1 MIIQQPPAFCAS
13 PTRSVPTLTATPDE
27 QTKQELVALSEQRM
41 NQINKRTHDVEER
54 LSVREQE
61 LAKTKQQFAQLTQDF
76 RYNLK
81 LLEDRDAELE
91 RLDASIV
98 THRAAAEKADNAL
111 QQQKNLVTE
120 REAEVRREKS
130 RIAELEAYYKE
141 KVERLAKQ
149 TDDARN
155 SKDEELQKQK
165 DDFLVLERQLV
176 RQLEEQKTLL
186 EAQRADMH
194 AQVAERGKRAEEEAK
209 EPIALLQAE
218 LHQEKAQSL
227 ALAGEL
233 EAAQGMNQGFKDEI
247 QAAVDDKREA
257 EREAAD
263 CRERVVAVEELLESM
278 RGELDAVKEF
288 NATEKAAEV
297 EADAE
302 AINAQREKERTLATT
317 VQDQKD
323 EIAELSKKVK
333 ELEASLETAAESV
346 KKAEEDAKAAAEQAE
361 AANAAAETMKAKAEE
376 EAKKPP
382 EPEPA
387 ADQVPATPAYLP
399 EPTSANLLAPPP
411 SIGREKPEVAAA
423 AAGAAAARAVMQQGT
438 GAHWDSSVEQMWG
451 RSISISSAGPDSM
464 VPMEAVE
471 AAAKAAVEAALA
483 TRIPTTVTISAPSS
497 PVQQHGIPSQQR
509 VSVFG
514 PGSQTNTNTVGDLF
528 TVAEGSNNSSS
539 TRARLLAAKDA
550 IETVGSAPP
559 EVERAVQEKKRRK
572 KRAKAP
578 SRPSS
583 ASSALSR
590 STIEERQAR
599 QLSAMQAHVDAI
611 TAARRERAH
620 VSRLRNYWV

>member
-13 PTRSVPTLTATPDE
+13 PTRSIPTLTVTPDE

-91 RLDASIV
+91 RLDAAIV

-233 EAAQGMNQGFKDEI
+233 EAAQGVNQGFKDEI

-302 AINAQREKERTLATT
+302 AINAQKEKERTLATT

-323 EIAELSKKVK
+323 EIAELKKKVK

-361 AANAAAETMKAKAEE
+361 TAKAAAEAIKAKAEE

-387 ADQVPATPAYLP
+387 AQVPATPRVSPRADLRRPPRAPAVHRQGETGGRGGRGGRGGGEGGDAARRRRALGLQRGADVGPVNIHLIRGTRRHGSHGGGGGGGQGGGGGGAGDAHPDHRHHLRAILP
-399 EPTSANLLAPPP
+399 
-411 SIGREKPEVAAA
+411 
-423 AAGAAAARAVMQQGT
+423 GAAAARYP
-438 GAHWDSSVEQMWG
+438 
-451 RSISISSAGPDSM
+451 I
-464 VPMEAVE
+464 
-471 AAAKAAVEAALA
+471 AAARVGVWA
-483 TRIPTTVTISAPSS
+483 TV
-497 PVQQHGIPSQQR
+497 
-509 VSVFG
+509 
-514 PGSQTNTNTVGDLF
+514 
-528 TVAEGSNNSSS
+528 
-539 TRARLLAAKDA
+539 
-550 IETVGSAPP
+550 
-559 EVERAVQEKKRRK
+559 RR
-572 KRAKAP
+572 
-578 SRPSS
+578 
-583 ASSALSR
+583 
-590 STIEERQAR
+590 
-599 QLSAMQAHVDAI
+599 
-611 TAARRERAH
+611 
-620 VSRLRNYWV
+620 

>member
-1 MIIQQPPAFCAS
+1 
-13 PTRSVPTLTATPDE
+13 
-27 QTKQELVALSEQRM
+27 
-41 NQINKRTHDVEER
+41 
-54 LSVREQE
+54 
-61 LAKTKQQFAQLTQDF
+61 
-76 RYNLK
+76 
-81 LLEDRDAELE
+81 
-91 RLDASIV
+91 
-98 THRAAAEKADNAL
+98 
-111 QQQKNLVTE
+111 
-120 REAEVRREKS
+120 
-130 RIAELEAYYKE
+130 
-141 KVERLAKQ
+141 
-149 TDDARN
+149 
-155 SKDEELQKQK
+155 
-165 DDFLVLERQLV
+165 
-176 RQLEEQKTLL
+176 
-186 EAQRADMH
+186 MH

-233 EAAQGMNQGFKDEI
+233 EAAQGVNQGFKDEI

-302 AINAQREKERTLATT
+302 AINAQKEKERTLATT

-323 EIAELSKKVK
+323 EIAELKKKVK

-361 AANAAAETMKAKAEE
+361 TAKAAAEAIKAKAEE

-387 ADQVPATPAYLP
+387 DQVPATPAYLP
-399 EPTSANLLAPPP
+399 EPTSADLLAPPP

-423 AAGAAAARAVMQQGT
+423 AAGAAAARAVMQQGA

-497 PVQQHGIPSQQR
+497 PVQQQHGIPSQQR

-514 PGSQTNTNTVGDLF
+514 PHSQTNTNTVGDLF
-528 TVAEGSNNSSS
+528 TVAEASNNSSS

-559 EVERAVQEKKRRK
+559 EMERAVQEKKRRK

>member
-13 PTRSVPTLTATPDE
+13 PTRSIPTLTVTPDE

-233 EAAQGMNQGFKDEI
+233 EAAQGVNQGFKDEI

-302 AINAQREKERTLATT
+302 AINAQKEKERTLATT

-361 AANAAAETMKAKAEE
+361 TAKAAAEAMKAKAEE

-387 ADQVPATPAYLP
+387 DQVPATPAYLP
-399 EPTSANLLAPPP
+399 EPTSADLLAPPP

-423 AAGAAAARAVMQQGT
+423 AAGAAAARAVMQQGA

-451 RSISISSAGPDSM
+451 RSISISSAGPAV

-497 PVQQHGIPSQQR
+497 PVQQQHGIPSQQR

-514 PGSQTNTNTVGDLF
+514 PGSQINTNTVGDLF
-528 TVAEGSNNSSS
+528 TVAEASHNSSS

-559 EVERAVQEKKRRK
+559 EMERAVQEKKRRK

>member
-1 MIIQQPPAFCAS
+1 M
-13 PTRSVPTLTATPDE
+13 
-27 QTKQELVALSEQRM
+27 ALSEQRM

-233 EAAQGMNQGFKDEI
+233 EAAQGVNQGFKDEI

-302 AINAQREKERTLATT
+302 AINAQKEKERELATT

-323 EIAELSKKVK
+323 EIAELKKKVK

-361 AANAAAETMKAKAEE
+361 TAKAAAEAMKAKAEE

-387 ADQVPATPAYLP
+387 DQVPATPAYLP
-399 EPTSANLLAPPP
+399 EPTPADLLAPPP

-423 AAGAAAARAVMQQGT
+423 AAGAAAARAVMQQGA

-497 PVQQHGIPSQQR
+497 PVQQQHGIPSQQR

-514 PGSQTNTNTVGDLF
+514 PHSQTNTNTNTVGDLF
-528 TVAEGSNNSSS
+528 TVAEASHNSSS

>member
-1 MIIQQPPAFCAS
+1 M
-13 PTRSVPTLTATPDE
+13 
-27 QTKQELVALSEQRM
+27 ALSEQRM

-233 EAAQGMNQGFKDEI
+233 EAAQGVNQGFKDEI

-302 AINAQREKERTLATT
+302 AINAQKEKERELATT

-323 EIAELSKKVK
+323 EIAELKKKVK
-333 ELEASLETAAESV
+333 ELEASLKTAAESV
-346 KKAEEDAKAAAEQAE
+346 KKAEEDAKTAAEQAE
-361 AANAAAETMKAKAEE
+361 TAKAAAETMKAKAEE

-382 EPEPA
+382 EPA
-387 ADQVPATPAYLP
+387 TADQVPATPAYLP
-399 EPTSANLLAPPP
+399 EPTSADLLAPPP

-423 AAGAAAARAVMQQGT
+423 AAGAAAARAVMQQGA

-514 PGSQTNTNTVGDLF
+514 PHSQTNTNTVGDLF
-528 TVAEGSNNSSS
+528 TVAEASHNSSS

>member
-1 MIIQQPPAFCAS
+1 MRV
-13 PTRSVPTLTATPDE
+13 PTWSVPTLTVTPDE
-27 QTKQELVALSEQRM
+27 QTTQELVALSEQRM

-233 EAAQGMNQGFKDEI
+233 EAAQGVNQGFKDEI

-346 KKAEEDAKAAAEQAE
+346 KKAEEDAKTAAEQAE
-361 AANAAAETMKAKAEE
+361 TAKAAAETMKAKAEE

-382 EPEPA
+382 EPA
-387 ADQVPATPAYLP
+387 TADQVPATPAYLP
-399 EPTSANLLAPPP
+399 EPTSADLLAPPP

-423 AAGAAAARAVMQQGT
+423 AAGAAAARAVMQQGA

-497 PVQQHGIPSQQR
+497 PVQQQHGISSQQR

-514 PGSQTNTNTVGDLF
+514 PHSQTNTNTVGDLF

>member
-1 MIIQQPPAFCAS
+1 
-13 PTRSVPTLTATPDE
+13 
-27 QTKQELVALSEQRM
+27 M

-98 THRAAAEKADNAL
+98 THRAAAEKSDNAL

-233 EAAQGMNQGFKDEI
+233 EAAQGVNQGFKDEI

-302 AINAQREKERTLATT
+302 AINAQKEKERTLATT

-346 KKAEEDAKAAAEQAE
+346 KKAEEDAKAAAEQA
-361 AANAAAETMKAKAEE
+361 
-376 EAKKPP
+376 
-382 EPEPA
+382 
-387 ADQVPATPAYLP
+387 DQVPATPAYLP
-399 EPTSANLLAPPP
+399 EPTSADLLAPPP

-423 AAGAAAARAVMQQGT
+423 AAGAAAARAVMQQGA

-497 PVQQHGIPSQQR
+497 PVQQQHGIPSQQR

-514 PGSQTNTNTVGDLF
+514 PHSQTNTNTVGDLF
-528 TVAEGSNNSSS
+528 TVAEASNNSSS

-559 EVERAVQEKKRRK
+559 EMERAVQEKKRRK

>member
-1 MIIQQPPAFCAS
+1 
-13 PTRSVPTLTATPDE
+13 
-27 QTKQELVALSEQRM
+27 M

-233 EAAQGMNQGFKDEI
+233 EAAQGVNQGFKDEI

-346 KKAEEDAKAAAEQAE
+346 KKAEEDAKTAAEQAE
-361 AANAAAETMKAKAEE
+361 TAKAAAETMKAKAEE

-382 EPEPA
+382 EP
-387 ADQVPATPAYLP
+387 P
-399 EPTSANLLAPPP
+399 EPY
-411 SIGREKPEVAAA
+411 
-423 AAGAAAARAVMQQGT
+423 RAV
-438 GAHWDSSVEQMWG
+438 AFRW
-451 RSISISSAGPDSM
+451 
-464 VPMEAVE
+464 
-471 AAAKAAVEAALA
+471 
-483 TRIPTTVTISAPSS
+483 
-497 PVQQHGIPSQQR
+497 
-509 VSVFG
+509 
-514 PGSQTNTNTVGDLF
+514 
-528 TVAEGSNNSSS
+528 
-539 TRARLLAAKDA
+539 
-550 IETVGSAPP
+550 
-559 EVERAVQEKKRRK
+559 
-572 KRAKAP
+572 
-578 SRPSS
+578 
-583 ASSALSR
+583 
-590 STIEERQAR
+590 EE
-599 QLSAMQAHVDAI
+599 
-611 TAARRERAH
+611 
-620 VSRLRNYWV
+620 